1 MIRDED
7 IIQVQPPKISA
18 ADRLYLTQIAQG
30 IKVTLNHMIF
40 KPRITVQYPEQKREM
55 NTENYRGVHRLN
67 AIRTGAW
74 RAWRVSCARRRAR
87 RTAFTSWPTNR
98 RGRIARSIRRSSTST
113 SCVASIAECARKPVR
128 WTRSS

>member
-40 KPRITVQYPEQKREM
+40 KPRITVQYPEQKRQM

-67 AIRTGAW
+67 RDPDG
-74 RAWRVSCARRRAR
+74 RVACVACFMCE
-87 RTAFTSWPTNR
+87 TACPAHCIHIVADDR
-98 RGRIARSIRRSSTST
+98 RGRIARSIRRSSTLT